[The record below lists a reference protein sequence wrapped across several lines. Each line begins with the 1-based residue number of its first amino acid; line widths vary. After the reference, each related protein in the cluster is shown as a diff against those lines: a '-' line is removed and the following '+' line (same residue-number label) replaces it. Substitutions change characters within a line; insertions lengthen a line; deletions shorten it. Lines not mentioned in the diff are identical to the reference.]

1 MLLDAISEVELFV
14 DVFVGVYT
22 LALIAFIITS
32 WVPMPYALRG
42 LQRFLHEACAPYLRF
57 WRRLLPF
64 SAGGLDFSPIVG
76 IFALGAFDRI
86 LTAVL
91 DRFH

>member
-32 WVPMPYALRG
+32 WLPMPYALRG
-42 LQRFLHEACAPYLRF
+42 LQRFLHEACAPYLRL

-64 SAGGLDFSPIVG
+64 SAGGIDFSPIVA
-76 IFALGAFDRI
+76 IFALGALDRI
-86 LTAVL
+86 ITAVL
-91 DRFH
+91 EQFH